1 MRERNFDVHNRIPN
15 ENRFK
20 VKGRKEK
27 VKKSLLTLGLASV
40 IGTSS
45 FLIPFTKTA
54 SAETLDSKKAKIE
67 SKQSEVASSLE
78 AKERELSKLQ
88 DKQAK
93 IEKELKDINAKALD
107 TSNKIEDK
115 KAENEKTKKQI
126 ADLKKEIKE
135 TEARIEKRNDIL
147 KKRVRSLQENGGSQ
161 GYIDVL
167 LGATSFGDFISRA
180 TAVSSIVDADKE
192 LIKQQE
198 QDKAKLEDAEAEL
211 NVKLK
216 KVQDD
221 LAKLESMQK
230 DLNKQLD
237 QKDKLF
243 DEAKN
248 GQKKAASAISDLK
261 KEASKLANEK
271 ADTEKEQKRIKAEQA
286 AAAALIKKQ
295 EEAQKASEDQNQKDD
310 SQPAPAV
317 KTVKKAAV
325 STSSDSSDSSSKP
338 KSTSGGSSHN
348 SGGSDDSDGGS
359 VISNSGGI
367 EGAISV
373 GSSLVG
379 QSPYKFGGGRT
390 QSDINNRIFDCS
402 SFVRWAYANAGVNL
416 GPASGTNTDTL
427 IGRGKAVSASDMKRG
442 DLVFFNTYK
451 TNGHVGIYLGNGTFL
466 NDNTSHGVSIDSMSN
481 PYWKKAFNGNVR
493 RVVQ

>member
-1 MRERNFDVHNRIPN
+1 MR
-15 ENRFK
+15 
-20 VKGRKEK
+20 
-27 VKKSLLTLGLASV
+27 KSLLTLGLASV

-45 FLIPFTKTA
+45 FLIPFTSKTA
-54 SAETLDSKKAKIE
+54 SAETLNEKKQKIE
-67 SKQSEVASSLE
+67 SKQSEVASNIE
-78 AKERELSKLQ
+78 AKEKELNKLQ
-88 DKQAK
+88 ENQSK
-93 IEKELKDINAKALD
+93 IEKELQDINDKALD

-115 KAENEKTKKQI
+115 KEENDKTKEEIKK
-126 ADLKKEIKE
+126 LKKEIKE
-135 TEARIEKRNDIL
+135 TEEKIKKRDKIL
-147 KKRVRSLQENGGSQ
+147 KKRVRALQQSGGSQ
-161 GYIDVL
+161 GYVDVL
-167 LGATSFGDFISRA
+167 LGATSFGNLITRA
-180 TAVSSIVDADKE
+180 TAVSTIVDADKE
-192 LIKQQE
+192 LVKQQE

-325 STSSDSSDSSSKP
+325 STSSDSSDSSSK
-338 KSTSGGSSHN
+338 STSGGSSHN

-390 QSDINNRIFDCS
+390 QSDIDNRIFDCS

-416 GPASGTNTDTL
+416 GPVSGTSTDTL
-427 IGRGKAVSASDMKRG
+427 INRGKAVSASDMKRG

-481 PYWKKAFNGNVR
+481 PYWKKYFNGNVR